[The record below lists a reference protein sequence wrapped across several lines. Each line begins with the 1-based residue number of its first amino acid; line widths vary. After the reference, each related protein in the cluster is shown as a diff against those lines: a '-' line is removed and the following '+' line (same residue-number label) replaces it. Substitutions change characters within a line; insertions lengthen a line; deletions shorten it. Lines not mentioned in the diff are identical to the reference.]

1 MKIVVA
7 MPVTEEHK
15 KWLNAAAGDYPVYFA
30 DNQVA
35 SWEHRCLKILIV

>member
-15 KWLNAAAGDYPVYFA
+15 KWLHNKLREFF
-30 DNQVA
+30 
-35 SWEHRCLKILIV
+35 LKINLYTKYKKRFHIF